1 MFMLALRRMS
11 TPVRSVVANGPIA
24 WPKPSLQAV
33 SMSSAVAT
41 PLSTSRIASITSA
54 QISRVVTKPATS
66 RLTTTQV
73 FPTDSANARAVASVS
88 SLVL

>member
-1 MFMLALRRMS
+1 
-11 TPVRSVVANGPIA
+11 
-24 WPKPSLQAV
+24 
-33 SMSSAVAT
+33 MSSALAT
-41 PLSTSRIASITSA
+41 PFSTSRTASMASA

-73 FPTDSANARAVASVS
+73 LPTPSAKARAASRVS

>member
-1 MFMLALRRMS
+1 MRLFKS
-11 TPVRSVVANGPIA
+11 DIVDWV
-24 WPKPSLQAV
+24 LQALKMPDDV
-33 SMSSAVAT
+33 PIENKRVT
-41 PLSTSRIASITSA
+41 ASIASA

-73 FPTDSANARAVASVS
+73 LPTPSANARAAANVS

>member
-1 MFMLALRRMS
+1 M
-11 TPVRSVVANGPIA
+11 
-24 WPKPSLQAV
+24 
-33 SMSSAVAT
+33 AT
-41 PLSTSRIASITSA
+41 PLSTSRTASIASA

-73 FPTDSANARAVASVS
+73 LPTDSANARAVASVS